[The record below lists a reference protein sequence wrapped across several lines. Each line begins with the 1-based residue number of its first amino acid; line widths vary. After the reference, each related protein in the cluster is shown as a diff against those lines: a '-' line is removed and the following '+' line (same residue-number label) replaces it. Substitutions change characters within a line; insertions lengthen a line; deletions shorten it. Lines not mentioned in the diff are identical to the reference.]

1 MAPPPPR
8 RPPPA
13 RAPAAALAGRLW
25 KRRYVVPTEHGSWA
39 LWLGPFVI
47 GLALGGSLGGGVAA
61 LFTGALA
68 GFLLHQ
74 PAQMAVKALS
84 ERGPRS
90 DLLPALVWAGA
101 LSVVAALAV
110 PCLLAHHH
118 PRVLLFVAPGVLLFA
133 WHLVLVARK
142 DERRQ
147 RGMLLILSG
156 ALALAAPAAYVV
168 AHGADLR
175 TPWVL
180 GVLCWLHSATNI
192 AAVYARF
199 EQRRAAVRGPDAAS
213 TVPGG
218 AGTAPVRT
226 LLAWHV
232 LALAAAGASA
242 LLGLAPPLVPLAFLL
257 PAADALRIAGPGTR
271 QPPHALTPRRIGL
284 HQLGVDAAFTA
295 LFVLLWR

>member
-8 RPPPA
+8 RRP
-13 RAPAAALAGRLW
+13 PAAALAGRLW

-74 PAQMAVKALS
+74 PAQVAVKALS

-147 RGMLLILSG
+147 RGMLLILSA

-180 GVLCWLHSATNI
+180 AVLCWLHSATNI
-192 AAVYARF
+192 ATVYVRF
-199 EQRRAAVRGPDAAS
+199 EQRRVPARGPGAPPAS
-213 TVPGG
+213 TVPD
-218 AGTAPVRT
+218 AQGTAPARQM
-226 LLAWHV
+226 LAWHL

-257 PAADALRIAGPGTR
+257 PAADALRIAGPGAR
-271 QPPHALTPRRIGL
+271 PPPHALTPRRIGL
-284 HQLGVDAAFTA
+284 HQLAVDAAFTA